1 MDTQRYRKI
10 IIRPDFKKVGVIAT
24 FAALAIIIIGILLQ
38 ILIWQKTD
46 FSLDFIF
53 IIVFVAAYIV
63 GLLLHEL
70 IHALAMILIS
80 GASFS
85 DIHFGFNKRYLSP
98 YTHCNKIVPVRGFRI
113 GLLLPVLITGLLP
126 LIIGIGTNI
135 LLITIIGGLLTAG
148 GMGDIIGFCYLVK
161 LPGDALIR
169 DYRYELGCEVYVR
182 ETD

>member
-1 MDTQRYRKI
+1 MDTQGYRKI
-10 IIRPDFKKVGVIAT
+10 VIKPDFKKVAIIAT
-24 FAALAIIIIGILLQ
+24 VAAFAVLIIGVLIQ
-38 ILIWQKTD
+38 VLIWKDTG
-46 FSLDFIF
+46 FSLDFVLIF
-53 IIVFVAAYIV
+53 IFLAAYIV

-80 GASFS
+80 GVSFS
-85 DIHFGFNKRYLSP
+85 DIHFGFNRRYISP
-98 YTHCNKIVPVRGFRI
+98 YTHCNKIIPVRGFRI

-126 LIIGIGTNI
+126 LIIGIASNI

-148 GMGDIIGFCYLVK
+148 GIGDIIGFCYLVK

-182 ETD
+182 EID